1 MVHPQF
7 TCTVRLDLKT
17 CWRAWG
23 HWMLNK
29 EYNVTT
35 DDESDS
41 TDDESDESNGYPPG
55 WGWLRPG
62 EEDASFADNVS
73 PVAGPPYKIIKL
85 CHRQYAMQEIQTKCS
100 QMRLMRPATRSAPA
114 VGESRLGVICAQS
127 ILTALDMYNQ
137 CWRKR
142 TLGSDV
148 QAVSFIIVCGIQ
160 LFLGLE
166 HYA

>member
-1 MVHPQF
+1 MYIEDLAQASVLSIAMVHPEF

-41 TDDESDESNGYPPG
+41 TDDESDESNGDPPG

-62 EEDASFADNVS
+62 EEDVSFADNVS
-73 PVAGPPYKIIKL
+73 PVAAPPYKIIKL
-85 CHRQYAMQEIQTKCS
+85 CHRQCAMQEIQTK
-100 QMRLMRPATRSAPA
+100 
-114 VGESRLGVICAQS
+114 
-127 ILTALDMYNQ
+127 
-137 CWRKR
+137 
-142 TLGSDV
+142 
-148 QAVSFIIVCGIQ
+148 
-160 LFLGLE
+160 
-166 HYA
+166 